1 MNNITKSLGVGR
13 SEEETNMSLDTTSHP
28 GKPGPDELIRSGY
41 ALRVGEIDAL
51 VVSDGTMSIPAS
63 VLAVNAAPADLGA
76 WLDGM
81 FLPPRFG
88 WPLNVGVVRSGGRT
102 VLIDAGLGVEF
113 PEFAGAGQLTRRLEA
128 AGLGLESLTDVVLTH
143 MHMDHIGGLLGL
155 RDRLRPDLRIHVSA
169 TEAEFWAGKADLSR
183 ATMPPGVPESLRSVA
198 KRFLD
203 EYHGRLQPFEKEHE
217 VAPGMLVSRTG
228 GHTPGHSVVRLES
241 GGDRLMFGGDS
252 VFPPGFDCPHW
263 HNGFDQEPEETVR
276 VRVGL
281 LRELSATGQPLVPT
295 HVPFP
300 AAGRVAVTRDVFRWV
315 PAYWGH

>member
-1 MNNITKSLGVGR
+1 MNNDTKSLGVGR

-28 GKPGPDELIRSGY
+28 NRPGPNELIRSGY

-51 VVSDGTMSIPAS
+51 VVSDGTMSIPAAT
-63 VLAVNAAPADLGA
+63 LAVNAAPADLGA

-81 FLPPRFG
+81 FLPARFG

-183 ATMPPGVPESLRSVA
+183 APPCRRGCRSRFGRSPSGSWTSTAAGCSRSRRNTRWRRGCSSVAPAATPPGTAWSAWSLA
-198 KRFLD
+198 
-203 EYHGRLQPFEKEHE
+203 
-217 VAPGMLVSRTG
+217 
-228 GHTPGHSVVRLES
+228 
-241 GGDRLMFGGDS
+241 
-252 VFPPGFDCPHW
+252 
-263 HNGFDQEPEETVR
+263 
-276 VRVGL
+276 
-281 LRELSATGQPLVPT
+281 ATG
-295 HVPFP
+295 
-300 AAGRVAVTRDVFRWV
+300 
-315 PAYWGH
+315 

>member
-1 MNNITKSLGVGR
+1 MRRPLIRR
-13 SEEETNMSLDTTSHP
+13 SEEETNMSLDIASHP
-28 GKPGPDELIRSGY
+28 DKPAELIRSGY

-51 VVSDGTMSIPAS
+51 VVSDGTMSIPAAT
-63 VLAVNAAPADLGA
+63 LAVNAAPADLGA

-81 FLPPRFG
+81 FLPARFG

-169 TEAEFWAGKADLSR
+169 AEAEFWAGKADLSR

-203 EYHGRLQPFEKEHE
+203 EYHGRLQPFE
-217 VAPGMLVSRTG
+217 
-228 GHTPGHSVVRLES
+228 
-241 GGDRLMFGGDS
+241 
-252 VFPPGFDCPHW
+252 
-263 HNGFDQEPEETVR
+263 
-276 VRVGL
+276 
-281 LRELSATGQPLVPT
+281 
-295 HVPFP
+295 
-300 AAGRVAVTRDVFRWV
+300 
-315 PAYWGH
+315 